1 MGEILGHLAKISIF
15 LQSSVVFIIS
25 LFFLAEW
32 YILKS
37 PIVKTWA
44 KGWLLD
50 VLALLSV
57 LYTTF
62 FPVYSSIR
70 IPLFISYAFFKFSFI
85 FCLIL
90 GTYKMFGLAVF
101 EKVRRVLLVVGAV
114 LLLGE
119 AILAFKFSPVFLQGS
134 VVSSTGIL
142 SLWAGVD
149 ILRRKNTNTFPTGL
163 LSLGFIIYGLV
174 FLQHGLGFLPYLWGN
189 GVPSN
194 LERVSFF
201 DALVELLL
209 GIFLF
214 LSNQISTIR
223 KLKAMNLALE
233 ESRRRLRR
241 MVEIDPLTGLYNRRK
256 LREYVHRVKE
266 GMVAFIDIDGFK
278 AINDRWG
285 HDIGDEY
292 LRKVADYLRDSF
304 REEGIFRI
312 GGDEFLVIISGLD
325 ENKLRERIRV
335 LKESLKKEKG
345 LPESLSISVGLSSFK
360 EEAEFS
366 AALHLADRNMYL
378 EKISKKS
385 ST

>member
-1 MGEILGHLAKISIF
+1 MREILGNLSRVSIF
-15 LQSSVVFIIS
+15 LQASVVFIIS
-25 LFFLAEW
+25 IFFLAEW

-44 KGWLLD
+44 KGWLFD
-50 VLALLSV
+50 VIALLSV

-62 FPVYSSIR
+62 FPVYSPVR
-70 IPLFISYAFFKFSFI
+70 IPLFVSYAFFKFAFM

-90 GTYKMFGLAVF
+90 GSYKMFGLAVF
-101 EKVRRVLLVVGAV
+101 EKVRRVLLFAGAGV
-114 LLLGE
+114 LLGE
-119 AILAFKFSPVFLQGS
+119 VILAFKFSPVYLQGS
-134 VVSSTGIL
+134 VVASTGIL
-142 SLWAGVD
+142 SLWAGMD
-149 ILRRKNTNTFPTGL
+149 ILRRKNAKNFPTGL
-163 LSLGFIIYGLV
+163 VSLGFVLYGIV
-174 FLQHGLGFLPYLWGN
+174 FLQHGLGFLPYLWNN

-194 LERVSFF
+194 LERISFL

-223 KLKAMNLALE
+223 KLKAMNFALE

-256 LREYVHRVKE
+256 LREYVHRIKE
-266 GMVAFIDIDGFK
+266 GLVAFIDIDGFK

-292 LRKVADYLRDSF
+292 LRKMADYLRNSF
-304 REEGIFRI
+304 REDGIFRI
-312 GGDEFLVIISGLD
+312 GGDEFLVIISSLD
-325 ENKLRERIRV
+325 ENKLRERIKV
-335 LKESLKKEKG
+335 LKENLKREKS
-345 LPESLSISVGLSSFK
+345 LPESLKISVGLSSFK
-360 EEAEFS
+360 GEAEFS
-366 AALHLADRNMYL
+366 DALHLADRNMYL